1 MAPGTET
8 EMGNEMST
16 ATLPTLT
23 VETASLERVSL
34 DLYRDIHKG
43 IRNGLFGVTMA
54 AGQVD
59 PADRDAVAAVAT
71 QWRDLVGLLIGH
83 AEHEDEFMQPTI
95 EALVPSMAEVI
106 AVAHPELE
114 AQMAAIEVLAERATD
129 TCERDRRLA
138 VHRVYLGLASFTSSY
153 LQHQEFEEL
162 QVMPALAEKLGFDEV
177 LAMHGAIV
185 SSITPVE
192 FVQAA
197 TLMLPAMNVDDRTEL
212 LGGMK
217 AAAPREAFAGAMG
230 LARSVVSPAAY
241 EQVATRL
248 GVA

>member
-1 MAPGTET
+1 
-8 EMGNEMST
+8 MST
-16 ATLPTLT
+16 ATVPSLS
-23 VETASLERVSL
+23 VETAELEQVSL

-43 IRNGLFGVTMA
+43 IRNGLFGVTLA

-59 PADRDAVAAVAT
+59 PGNRDAVAAVASR
-71 QWRDLVGLLIGH
+71 WRDLSALMVGH

-95 EALVPSMAEVI
+95 EALLPAMAEVI

-114 AQMAAIEVLAERATD
+114 AQMAALEVLAERATD

-138 VHRVYLGLASFTSSY
+138 VHRVYLGLASFTASY
-153 LQHQEFEEL
+153 IQHQEFEEL
-162 QVMPALAEKLGFDEV
+162 HVMPALAKELGFAEV

-185 SSITPVE
+185 GSLTPEE

-197 TLMLPAMNVDDRTEL
+197 TLMLPAMNVEDRTEL

-217 AAAPREAFAGAMG
+217 AAAPPEAFAGAIG
-230 LARSVVSPAAY
+230 FVRSVIGPADYA
-241 EQVATRL
+241 QVAARL